1 MIMADLLL
9 IENLLSNCSKF
20 IFTNMNN
27 SRISF
32 LKLYNW
38 ALKQSVSFLRNDYFN
53 SLVVFTDCLVRI
65 ISFMNHYGLVQVMNI

>member
-38 ALKQSVSFLRNDYFN
+38 ALKQSVSF
-53 SLVVFTDCLVRI
+53 
-65 ISFMNHYGLVQVMNI
+65 